1 MSLLLVA
8 VSRTEL
14 SEVKLF
20 EIESSELIS
29 PLAVVESTLEAGDS
43 RSPLVVALSN
53 VGVVVDG
60 RWLRRVIFLACQIF
74 KSGGCS
80 KIL

>member
-8 VSRTEL
+8 VSRTE

-60 RWLRRVIFLACQIF
+60 RWLRRVIFLACQRF
-74 KSGGCS
+74 RSGGCS

>member
-8 VSRTEL
+8 VSRTE
-14 SEVKLF
+14 SGVKLF

-53 VGVVVDG
+53 VGVVVYG